1 MKDFFEYARKNNM
14 IKGREI
20 KIYFKTPVRHTS
32 SDKTLDCVNV
42 LECNLVKL
50 HSGLIINE
58 FNSRFRTVTK
68 ADLFV
73 PYSNIL
79 NIEIV
84 TY

>member
-1 MKDFFEYARKNNM
+1 MKDFFEYVRKNDI
-14 IKGREI
+14 IKGRQI
-20 KIYFKTPVRHTS
+20 KIYFKTPIRHTAT
-32 SDKTLDCVNV
+32 DKILDYINV

-50 HSGLIINE
+50 NSGLIISE
-58 FNSRFRTVTK
+58 FNSGFKTVTK

-79 NIEIV
+79 NIEIA